1 MFEQYYDD
9 LEAVERCLSKDGLQ
23 HPSLKHILDPVLREQ
38 RRLAAQKH
46 GLRMF
51 SNFNKWR
58 SDERKRSHTVP
69 RVQLIITLG
78 GAIGARSIT
87 NRQLLPDENGLTP
100 PNKFIAFCEEEFEEK
115 APSALLNE
123 EPFQERF
130 VLHVDGSVRKRA
142 TIERLSERE
151 RLVSYYLP
159 EPSPKMQR
167 RIDLDRAI
175 RRAEER
181 EAKEREAME
190 RAAARALRADA

>member
-69 RVQLIITLG
+69 RVQLVITLG
-78 GAIGARSIT
+78 GAVGARSIV
-87 NRQLLPDENGLTP
+87 NRQVLPDENGATP
-100 PNKFIAFCEEEFEEK
+100 QDDFIAFCEEDFEEK
-115 APSALLNE
+115 VPPALLNE

-130 VLHVDGSVRKRA
+130 DMHSDGSVRKRA

-159 EPSPKMQR
+159 QPSPKMQR
-167 RIDLDRAI
+167 KIDRDRAI
-175 RRAEER
+175 RGGGKRS
-181 EAKEREAME
+181 
-190 RAAARALRADA
+190 